1 MGRSPFTM
9 VRSVAVAALACG
21 ALVFAAPNAFAAG
34 AGAVSFTQVFHDQ
47 VDTFSDVVPCTDVP
61 ATITTTSNGALH
73 VTSLTSGIG
82 AGTFWFTIT
91 QTGSVTIVPDDP
103 TLPTYTG
110 HFTFWDG
117 DNGNLKNGTE
127 TFILEVRLVGSD
139 GSLINGHFLEHATI
153 TATGA
158 TLEFSKAVCA

>member
-1 MGRSPFTM
+1 MRGFRFRL
-9 VRSVAVAALACG
+9 VRTLAVLTLGCAALAFTASG
-21 ALVFAAPNAFAAG
+21 AAAAG
-34 AGAVSFTQVFHDQ
+34 AGAVSFTQVFKNQ
-47 VDTFSDVVPCTDVP
+47 VDTFKDVVPCTNAP

-73 VTSLTSGIG
+73 VTELTSGIG

-110 HFTFWDG
+110 RFTFWDG
-117 DNGNLKNGTE
+117 DNGNLQNATE

-139 GSLINGHFLEHATI
+139 GSLINGHLLEHMTL

-158 TLEFSKAVCA
+158 TLEFEKAVCK

>member
-1 MGRSPFTM
+1 MRHKGALILLIGAAA
-9 VRSVAVAALACG
+9 VLVAAPTAS
-21 ALVFAAPNAFAAG
+21 AAG
-34 AGAVSFTQVFHDQ
+34 AGAVGFTQVFHNQ
-47 VDTFSDVVPCTDVP
+47 VDTFNDVVPCTNTP

-103 TLPTYTG
+103 TKPTYTG

-127 TFILEVRLVGSD
+127 TFILEVRLFGSD
-139 GSLINGHFLEHATI
+139 GTVINGHLLEHATI
-153 TATGA
+153 SATGA
-158 TLEFSKAVCA
+158 TLEFSKAVCN

>member
-1 MGRSPFTM
+1 MRHKRALILLIG
-9 VRSVAVAALACG
+9 AAALLVAAPTAS
-21 ALVFAAPNAFAAG
+21 AAG
-34 AGAVSFTQVFHDQ
+34 AGAVSFTQVFHHQ
-47 VDTFSDVVPCTDVP
+47 VDTFSDVVPCTDAP

-91 QTGSVTIVPDDP
+91 QTGTVTLVPDDP
-103 TLPTYTG
+103 TQPTYTG

-127 TFILEVRLVGSD
+127 TMTLEVRLFGSD
-139 GSLINGHFLEHATI
+139 GSVINGHLLEHVTI

-158 TLEFSKAVCA
+158 TFEFFKAVCK